1 MALDDLNDILGSK
14 MWKIR
19 IASYKY
25 QDVFGHYFKICDFLA
40 EMKEEVDNIVEQI
53 EKEEE
58 EEEEIGNIEDINH
71 VNEKE
76 EAKQKEKEKL
86 KIFFEEHTIVLNSL
100 ETFKYHL
107 DSLPNSLE
115 NLADSIDPNHD
126 IEF

>member
-1 MALDDLNDILGSK
+1 MALDDLNDVFGSK

-19 IASYKY
+19 MASYTY
-25 QDVFGHYFKICDFLA
+25 GDVFRHYDKICDLLA
-40 EMKEEVDNIVEQI
+40 EMKEEIENIVEQI

-58 EEEEIGNIEDINH
+58 EEEEIGNIEDINM

-76 EAKQKEKEKL
+76 EVKQKEKEKL
-86 KIFFEEHTIVLNSL
+86 KIFFEQHTIVLNSL

-107 DSLPNSLE
+107 ITLPDSLNE
-115 NLADSIDPNHD
+115 LADSIDPNHD